1 MEFEVDTADVLKITD
16 PELSEL
22 LTQVYVT
29 GGFTSPDEAV
39 LLFEP
44 SAVRKRG
51 VLIGARVKK
60 TSVLAGVV
68 IVVPPDS
75 PARRFTGKN
84 EAEMHL
90 LAVKPEHRRYGLGR
104 LLVEEAID
112 RAKQCGYSIM
122 MLWTQTSM
130 IAAQRLYESTGFVHI
145 DDFRRN
151 GRDFKIYAKDLRA

>member
-1 MEFEVDTADVLKITD
+1 MEFDVDTADVLKITD

-29 GGFTSPDEAV
+29 GGFTNPDEAV
-39 LLFEP
+39 SLFEP

-75 PARRFTGKN
+75 PARRFAGKN

-112 RAKQCGYSIM
+112 RAKQCGYSRM